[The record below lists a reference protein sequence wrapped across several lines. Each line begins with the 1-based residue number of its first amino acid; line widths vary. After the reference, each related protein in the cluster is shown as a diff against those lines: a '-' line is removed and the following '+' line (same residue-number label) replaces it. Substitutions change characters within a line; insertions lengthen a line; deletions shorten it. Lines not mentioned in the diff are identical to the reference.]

1 MSAVIVAGGVTQ
13 RTERI
18 VSTRINLLVM
28 PEEHIIRTHSSLSS
42 HVIFNLL
49 QEIKDDL
56 DPQLGVTQ
64 YQLHLNLANLHFLA
78 SGSFF
83 FF

>member
-28 PEEHIIRTHSSLSS
+28 LEEHIIRTHSLSS